1 VFQQV
6 KHSAKPTTSITMSSS
21 GKDFNPDETW
31 IRPNPRCISF
41 NTGLKVMNSLT
52 RRLDPFVTM
61 DGSRSIRWYM
71 CGPTVYAPSH
81 LGHARTYIAFDIVR
95 RILTKYLN
103 YDVTLVMNITDIDD
117 KIIARSWEQGIPS
130 KELSSKFEAEFFED
144 LAALGVA
151 PPDILTRVTEFVP
164 QVIEY
169 IERIIEQGKAYES
182 NGSVYFDVEAFS
194 SVPCMHYCKL
204 NPENKNNSE
213 LLAEGEGKLTQDFI
227 SDKKSP
233 RDFALWKKSK
243 PNEPSWDSPWGP
255 GRPGWHIECSAMAT
269 NAFAATSEFRGQMD
283 IHSGGQD
290 LKFPHHDNE
299 MAQSEA
305 HSNMPQWVNYFIHS
319 GHLHI
324 DGFKMSKSL
333 KNFITIREALQ
344 MHTSRQIRFCFLLH
358 KYNANMDYGD
368 NTMQHAIITEKF
380 FSEFFHNVKA
390 CLRQFTLQSPQAP
403 DSKAFELQKTLTTCK
418 SNVHSALLQDFDT
431 PVAIQ
436 ALTDLAKAVNLY
448 IRPDNTA
455 VVSLIVSNC
464 ALYITNMFKMLGLI
478 PDNSDALGF
487 PSSSSIQNGSINGQ
501 SKEQLLTPI
510 LDMLMEFRSKVREHA
525 RSNAKETS
533 AKLILEECDKFRDNE
548 LPLLG
553 IRLEDKPTGSL
564 WKLDD
569 PEVLKK
575 EREMKLAELKR
586 KEEEKLQKQREQE
599 KKDALNRLPPVEF
612 MKQLT
617 LEDNV
622 STLKYSKFD
631 ESSGMPTHFH
641 NGEPLTK
648 SQEKKAK
655 KEWAAQQKKYEKA
668 MKPK

>member
-1 VFQQV
+1 M
-6 KHSAKPTTSITMSSS
+6 PS
-21 GKDFNPDETW
+21 GKAFNPEETW
-31 IRPNPRCISF
+31 IKPNPPSVTF
-41 NTGLKVMNSLT
+41 NTGLKVQNSLT
-52 RRLDPFVTM
+52 RRLDPFITM
-61 DGSRSIRWYM
+61 DGTRSVRWYM

-117 KIIARSWEQGIPS
+117 KIIARSWEQGIDS
-130 KELSSKFEAEFFED
+130 KELSSKFEKEFFED
-144 LAALGVA
+144 LAALGIS
-151 PPDILTRVTEFVP
+151 PPDVLTRVTEFVP
-164 QVIEY
+164 QVVEY
-169 IERIIEQGKAYES
+169 IQHIVEQGKAYES
-182 NGSVYFDVEAFS
+182 NGSVYFDVGAFS
-194 SVPCMHYCKL
+194 AMPCMHYCKL
-204 NPENKNNSE
+204 NPENANNSE

-227 SDKKSP
+227 SDKKNP
-233 RDFALWKKSK
+233 CDFALWKKSK

-269 NAFAATSEFRGQMD
+269 TVFDATTPFRGQMD

-305 HSNMPQWVNYFIHS
+305 HSNLPQWVNYFIHS

-333 KNFITIREALQ
+333 KNFITIRQALE
-344 MHTSRQIRFCFLLH
+344 MHSPRQIRFCFLLH

-390 CLRQFTLQSPQAP
+390 CLRQFTLESSQAL
-403 DSKAFELQKTLTTCK
+403 DERAFGMQRTLDVCK
-418 SNVHSALLQDFDT
+418 ESVHNALLQDFDT
-431 PVAIQ
+431 PAAIQ
-436 ALTDLAKAVNLY
+436 ALMDLAKAVNQY
-448 IRPDNTA
+448 IRPDNA
-455 VVSLIVSNC
+455 SVVSLIVSNS
-464 ALYITNMFKMLGLI
+464 ALYITNIFKMLGLI
-478 PDNSDALGF
+478 PDNSDSLGF
-487 PSSSSIQNGSINGQ
+487 PASSSAGASSDE

-525 RSNAKETS
+525 RSNKDTAM
-533 AKLILEECDKFRDNE
+533 KLILEECDKFRDDE

-575 EREMKLAELKR
+575 EREAKLAEMKR

-599 KKDALNRLPPVEF
+599 KKDALNRMPPVEF

-617 LEDNV
+617 LEDG
-622 STLKYSKFD
+622 TTRKYSKFD
-631 ESSGMPTHFH
+631 DGGMPTHLH
-641 NGEPLTK
+641 DGEVLKK

-655 KEWAAQQKKYEKA
+655 KEWAGQLKKYEKA
-668 MKPK
+668 MTSK

>member
-1 VFQQV
+1 M
-6 KHSAKPTTSITMSSS
+6 PSS
-21 GKDFNPDETW
+21 GKEFNPDETW
-31 IRPNPRCISF
+31 IRPNPDSITYE
-41 NTGLKVMNSLT
+41 TGLKVMNSLT
-52 RRLDPFVTM
+52 RRMDPFITM
-61 DGSRSIRWYM
+61 DGSRSLYWYM

-81 LGHARTYIAFDIVR
+81 LGHARTYLAFDIVR

-117 KIIARSWEQGIPS
+117 KIIARSWEQGIPC

-151 PPDILTRVTEFVP
+151 PPDVLTRVTEFVP
-164 QVIEY
+164 EVVEY
-169 IERIIEQGKAYES
+169 IERIIENGKAYES
-182 NGSVYFDVEAFS
+182 NGSVYFDVGAFS
-194 SVPCMHYCKL
+194 CEAGRHYCKL
-204 NPENKNNSE
+204 NPENQNNSD

-243 PNEPSWDSPWGP
+243 PNEPAWDSPWGP

-269 NAFAATSEFRGQMD
+269 HVFAATTAFNGQMD

-305 HSNMPQWVNYFIHS
+305 YSCMPQWVNYFVHS

-333 KNFITIREALQ
+333 KNFITIREALK
-344 MHTSRQIRFCFLLH
+344 MHTSRQIRLCFLLH

-390 CLRQFTLQSPQAP
+390 CLRQFTIASPQSL
-403 DSKAFELQKTLTTCK
+403 DSKAFELQKTLSTCK
-418 SNVHSALLQDFDT
+418 SNVDNALLQDFDT

-464 ALYITNMFKMLGLI
+464 ALYITSIFKMLGLI
-478 PDNSDALGF
+478 PDNHDAVGF
-487 PSSSSIQNGSINGQ
+487 PSSSSMQNGGTINDQ

-510 LDMLMEFRSKVREHA
+510 LDMLMDFRSKVREHA
-525 RSNAKETS
+525 RSNAKDTS
-533 AKLILEECDKFRDNE
+533 AKLILDECDNFRDNE

-553 IRLEDKPTGSL
+553 IRLEDKPAGSL

-575 EREMKLAELKR
+575 ERELKLAELKR
-586 KEEEKLQKQREQE
+586 KEEEKIQKQREQE

-617 LEDNV
+617 LEDN

-631 ESSGMPTHFH
+631 ESSGLPTYFH
-641 NGEPLTK
+641 NGEPLNK
-648 SQEKKAK
+648 NQEKKAK
-655 KEWAAQQKKYEKA
+655 KEWSAQQKKYEKA
-668 MKPK
+668 VKSM